1 MKGADGY
8 RTIASFGIDR
18 SNPNIEVG
26 FDPYAPVS
34 VSVAKTTG
42 REFRLIVRGAGK
54 DTGFAE
60 VLLSSL
66 PRVERYAE
74 KTFAKMFQSPLPY
87 WEEYQWRDQ
96 PCWTMPRWRSTPR
109 RWST

>member
-1 MKGADGY
+1 M
-8 RTIASFGIDR
+8 
-18 SNPNIEVG
+18 
-26 FDPYAPVS
+26 
-34 VSVAKTTG
+34 AKTTG

-60 VLLSSL
+60 VQLSSL

-96 PCWTMPRWRSTPR
+96 PVLDDASLAVDPR